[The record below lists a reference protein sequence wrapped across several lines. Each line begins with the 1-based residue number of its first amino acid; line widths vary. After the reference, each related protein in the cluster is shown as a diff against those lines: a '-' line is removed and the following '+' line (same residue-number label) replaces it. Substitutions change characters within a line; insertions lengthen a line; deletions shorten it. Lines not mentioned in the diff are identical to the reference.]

1 MTGKDQLC
9 KQQTLKPAWPH
20 HWLSDNTA
28 HLAPPP
34 THSWAG
40 LERKQKQDNWLL
52 SCQWLPCFTIPYH
65 PGRSKVLFSVLL
77 WEKLWWTGKKKTL
90 FLATYFCCFIIFE
103 SHLNFFKLKASEC
116 FSSCLW
122 TSERELYPLK
132 LELQTG
138 GSCHVGAGTRTQVLW
153 RAASALDCQPLC
165 TPLFIFK

>member
-1 MTGKDQLC
+1 MQTANTEARLTTSLTQWQHCSFSTSSDSFLSGVGKETETGQLAF
-9 KQQTLKPAWPH
+9 K
-20 HWLSDNTA
+20 
-28 HLAPPP
+28 
-34 THSWAG
+34 
-40 LERKQKQDNWLL
+40 
-52 SCQWLPCFTIPYH
+52 LPMASMFYDTIP
-65 PGRSKVLFSVLL
+65 S
-77 WEKLWWTGKKKTL
+77 WEKQSSIFCATLRKTMMDRKKKTL